1 MLEFSLEV
9 LQLFSFYL
17 CLKTPSSTP
26 RHHHFR
32 ALNRYITFFVLEKF
46 YTSRHRRQSRGIV
59 GTLSGWRQPYTQIK
73 SKSFWIC

>member
-26 RHHHFR
+26 RHHHLR
-32 ALNRYITFFVLEKF
+32 ALNRYITFCVLEKF
-46 YTSRHRRQSRGIV
+46 YTSRRRRLKRGKV
-59 GTLSGWRQPYTQIK
+59 GT
-73 SKSFWIC
+73 